1 MWAVWFQR
9 LYTWIIWLKELKT
22 QCDVEFRFVAV
33 EANFSFVQN
42 ERLKNVNG
50 CLPTLVLFSV
60 LSCH

>member
-1 MWAVWFQR
+1 MGHMVPKTIH
-9 LYTWIIWLKELKT
+9 LDYLVEGTET
-22 QCDVEFRFVAV
+22 QCDVEFRFVAF